1 MTLTVLTLK
10 HVPLEDVLEPL
21 SEELHDLVIECLQ
34 NSEISWGTNAD
45 TFMTAPR
52 LVLVLEGA
60 MEHYLDNDDAA
71 NAAAETKTYKSV
83 VAALNQLPQDVF
95 ISLGG

>member
-1 MTLTVLTLK
+1 MTLSVLTLK

-21 SEELHDLVIECLQ
+21 SEELHDLVIEVLQ

-45 TFMTAPR
+45 TFMTAQR
-52 LVLVLEGA
+52 LVLVLADARERY
-60 MEHYLDNDDAA
+60 MDDDEETAL
-71 NAAAETKTYKSV
+71 AETETYTSV
-83 VAALNQLPQDVF
+83 VAALEKLPRDVF

>member
-1 MTLTVLTLK
+1 MTLSVLTLK

-21 SEELHDLVIECLQ
+21 SEELHDLVIEFLQ
-34 NSEISWGTNAD
+34 HSEISWGTNAD

-60 MEHYLDNDDAA
+60 MERYLDDDEETAL
-71 NAAAETKTYKSV
+71 AETETYKSV
-83 VAALNQLPQDVF
+83 VTALNQLPKDVF

>member
-1 MTLTVLTLK
+1 MTLSVLTLK

-21 SEELHDLVIECLQ
+21 SEELHELVIEGLQ
-34 NSEISWGTNAD
+34 NSEISWGSNAN

-60 MEHYLDNDDAA
+60 MQHYMDDDEEAA
-71 NAAAETKTYKSV
+71 MAEDKTYKNV
-83 VAALNQLPQDVF
+83 VAAVEKLPQDVF

>member
-21 SEELHDLVIECLQ
+21 SEELHDLVIEFLQ
-34 NSEISWGTNAD
+34 HSEISWGTNAD
-45 TFMTAPR
+45 TFMTAQR
-52 LVLVLEGA
+52 LALVLEGA
-60 MEHYLDNDDAA
+60 MEHYLDNDDAD
-71 NAAAETKTYKSV
+71 AAETETYKSV
-83 VAALNQLPQDVF
+83 VAALEKLPKDVF